1 MSVKIRVLFIMPC
14 EQRPT
19 NPSDL
24 KKFDGRWTVQS
35 TKHLGTT
42 AKQTDRTAAALLP
55 ESDDGQLQ
63 SLGLEPVYGE
73 YEDEW
78 LQSFSCN
85 SILPLRVLIR
95 RLYAFICQKKT
106 THTAVRVSIV
116 FLICPPETAYR
127 VKNLPVSPASPPE
140 LHQIRLPSSF
150 YRPL

>member
-95 RLYAFICQKKT
+95 RLYAFICQKKNHAHSGSGQHCVFDLPARNRISGQEPT
-106 THTAVRVSIV
+106 SI
-116 FLICPPETAYR
+116 
-127 VKNLPVSPASPPE
+127 
-140 LHQIRLPSSF
+140 SSF
-150 YRPL
+150 ST